1 MAYPEAPAN
10 LELTILQNLPPLF
23 KIQMVWKPVKNTIKY
38 RVYASLDDPDYPSD
52 VACKDAV
59 GENCVLK
66 LMRTFEL
73 VRETTDNAY
82 VGTYLGDNGVDLS
95 MFYVTAVDE
104 NGNESPPSNT
114 MAIPDPSGLV
124 ISPSSG
130 TFAGSVTVTI
140 SNIPPGGTALYTYT
154 PNGDANPQLY
164 ANPTP
169 YIAPFVLTTPGTGNL
184 NVYLE
189 APGSSSPTWAVAASF
204 TINSERM
211 E

>member
-82 VGTYLGDNGVDLS
+82 VG
-95 MFYVTAVDE
+95 
-104 NGNESPPSNT
+104 
-114 MAIPDPSGLV
+114 IPDPSGLV